1 MRISDWSSDVCS
13 SDLAEPLDH
22 LGADPRPA
30 PRLLGA
36 DEIARRRAAD
46 IRHREFAPL
55 LLLDPLQPEAL
66 AFLPQHAEHRL
77 LADRQPLHRVRDQTL
92 AHLLGAREEAVA
104 EERKST
110 RLNSRH

>member
-1 MRISDWSSDVCS
+1 MRISDWSSDLCS
-13 SDLAEPLDH
+13 SDLTELLDRDQREIARLERIAEPLDH

-66 AFLPQHAEHRL
+66 AFLPQHAEPRL
-77 LADRQPLHRVRDQTL
+77 LAAQIGRAPV
-92 AHLLGAREEAVA
+92 
-104 EERKST
+104 
-110 RLNSRH
+110 

>member
-77 LADRQPLHRVRDQTL
+77 LAARPPLHRVRDQTL
-92 AHLLGAREEAVA
+92 AHTLGPLDDAVA
-104 EERKST
+104 AAQRAALRQSAE
-110 RLNSRH
+110 